1 MSSPG
6 RFSKVQCKVRAA
18 PDVPPTERERL
29 MQPTRFT
36 HLFTIVSTLGASVLL
51 TGCPYRTTE
60 VRMWVAQGQLATGST
75 QNVQVTP
82 VPENPVVVNPVVVNT
97 IVTQPVQT
105 QVIQQGPPT
114 VQVLNVDTQPTG
126 TIQLQCP
133 PPSRILAGRSTP
145 LALAG
150 QIDPSLDVHWFV
162 ERGPSGSAY
171 RFAAE
176 YQSADTNALT
186 ATGAQTMFVSPIVGR
201 YSIRAQ
207 ARDAQG
213 RTGFCNTEVES
224 LGHGLRVELRWNTQ
238 GTDVDLHMISS
249 NAPRWVTNDDCYY
262 ANRQPDA
269 AQMVEPQRRWLDVDD
284 VDGEGP
290 ENIRVDSPLVDREYV
305 VGVHYYSSHGQNNAT
320 NATITVYCGEQ
331 MAAQFQ
337 RNLMGNRGV
346 DQNDFWTV
354 AGVRFDMAGRCAV
367 RPMGHLQTQGAARSQ
382 Q

>member
-1 MSSPG
+1 
-6 RFSKVQCKVRAA
+6 
-18 PDVPPTERERL
+18 
-29 MQPTRFT
+29 
-36 HLFTIVSTLGASVLL
+36 
-51 TGCPYRTTE
+51 
-60 VRMWVAQGQLATGST
+60 MWVAQGQLVTTNTPPVTLST
-75 QNVQVTP
+75 
-82 VPENPVVVNPVVVNT
+82 EPVVVNPVVVNT
-97 IVTQPVQT
+97 VVTQPVAQP
-105 QVIQQGPPT
+105 VIHQGPPQ

-126 TIQLQCP
+126 TINLQCP

-145 LALAG
+145 LNLLG
-150 QIDPSLDVHWFV
+150 QLDPSLDVHWFV

-238 GTDVDLHMISS
+238 GTDVDLHMTTSQ
-249 NAPRWVTNDDCYY
+249 AQRWVTNDDCYY
-262 ANRQPDA
+262 ANRQPDT
-269 AQMVEPQRRWLDVDD
+269 AQFIEPQRRWLDVDD

-290 ENIRVDSPLVDREYV
+290 ENIRVDTPLVDREYN
-305 VGVHYYSSHGQNNAT
+305 VGVHYYSSHGQNNQTA
-320 NATITVYCGEQ
+320 ATITVYCGEQ

-354 AGVRFDMAGRCAV
+354 AAIRFNMQGTCQV
-367 RPMGHLQTQGAARSQ
+367 RPIGALQTQGAVRGQ
-382 Q
+382 NQ